1 MDVRFETSVPETEY
15 FPTVNRRRGPSL
27 WLATILKDRAE
38 MTHFWPVV
46 TNMVIQEL
54 RVRYHRS
61 MLGFLWTLLHPVLMM
76 TILTLVFSHLFKNS
90 VENYAVY
97 LFAGMVPW
105 NFLSGSLNDS
115 AFCIIH
121 NEGLIRKIY
130 IPKLVFPLAKVLINL
145 TTFGLSLVALFV
157 LLKPM
162 GAQFSFALLAL
173 PVVIV
178 LFFTFTLG
186 ICLIVAVSNTFF
198 RDTGHLVSVFLQA
211 WYFATPIIYQTK
223 IIEEQSRWRF
233 WLNPAFPFIRMF
245 QVIVH
250 DGHWPSWPMILMASA
265 IATVSLGV
273 GYAAFKSVED
283 KLVFRL

>member
-1 MDVRFETSVPETEY
+1 M
-15 FPTVNRRRGPSL
+15 
-27 WLATILKDRAE
+27 
-38 MTHFWPVV
+38 
-46 TNMVIQEL
+46 
-54 RVRYHRS
+54 
-61 MLGFLWTLLHPVLMM
+61 
-76 TILTLVFSHLFKNS
+76 
-90 VENYAVY
+90 
-97 LFAGMVPW
+97 
-105 NFLSGSLNDS
+105 
-115 AFCIIH
+115 
-121 NEGLIRKIY
+121 IRKIY

-211 WYFATPIIYQTK
+211 WYFATPIIYQTN

>member
-1 MDVRFETSVPETEY
+1 MDVRFETPIPETEY
-15 FPTVNRRRGPSL
+15 FPAATRRRGPSL
-27 WLATILKDRAE
+27 WLSTMIRDRDE
-38 MTHFWPVV
+38 LTHFWPVI

-61 MLGFLWTLLHPVLMM
+61 MLGFFWTLLHPVLMM
-76 TILTLVFSHLFKNS
+76 TILTLVFSHLFKTS
-90 VENYAVY
+90 VQNYAVY
-97 LFAGMVPW
+97 LFAGLVPW
-105 NFLSGSLNDS
+105 NFLSGALNDS

-130 IPKLVFPLAKVLINL
+130 LPKLVFPIAKVLINL
-145 TTFGLSLVALFV
+145 TTFALSLVALFL

-162 GAQFSFALLAL
+162 GAQFSYSLLAL
-173 PVVIV
+173 PFVIA

-186 ICLIVAVSNTFF
+186 ICLIVAVANTFF

-211 WYFATPIIYQTK
+211 WYFATPIIYE
-223 IIEEQSRWRF
+223 ISFIPAEYHWRF
-233 WLNPAFPFIRMF
+233 WLNPAYPFIRMF
-245 QVIVH
+245 QTIVH
-250 DGHWPSWPMILMASA
+250 DGRWPQWPMILVASA
-265 IATVSLGV
+265 FATVSLGV

>member
-105 NFLSGSLNDS
+105 N
-115 AFCIIH
+115 
-121 NEGLIRKIY
+121 
-130 IPKLVFPLAKVLINL
+130 L

-211 WYFATPIIYQTK
+211 WYFATPIIYQTN